1 MKLVLLVG
9 LGSFIGGMF
18 RYMLS
23 VFIHSK
29 IGTTFPIGT
38 MSVNVLGSLLI
49 GIVFGLSERSNL
61 SVEWRIFLATGILGG
76 FTTFS
81 SFSNESLGMIREGQ
95 FLLAGSYILGSI
107 LLGLVATFI
116 GIGIVKIL

>member
-107 LLGLVATFI
+107 LLGLAATFI

>member
-9 LGSFIGGMF
+9 IGSFMGGMF
-18 RYMLS
+18 RYILS
-23 VFIHSK
+23 LFIHSK

-38 MSVNVLGSLLI
+38 LSVNILGSLLI

-61 SVEWRIFLATGILGG
+61 SVEWRLFLATGILGG

-81 SFSNESLGMIREGQ
+81 SFSNESLGLIREGQ
-95 FLLAGSYILGSI
+95 FLLAGSYIFGSVI
-107 LLGLVATFI
+107 LGLAATFM
-116 GIGIVKIL
+116 GISIVKIL

>member
-9 LGSFIGGMF
+9 LGSFMGGMF
-18 RYMLS
+18 RYILS
-23 VFIHSK
+23 IFIHSK
-29 IGTTFPIGT
+29 MVSTFPVGT
-38 MSVNVLGSLLI
+38 MSVNILGSLLI

-61 SVEWRIFLATGILGG
+61 SVEWRLFLATGILGG

-107 LLGLVATFI
+107 LLGLAATFI